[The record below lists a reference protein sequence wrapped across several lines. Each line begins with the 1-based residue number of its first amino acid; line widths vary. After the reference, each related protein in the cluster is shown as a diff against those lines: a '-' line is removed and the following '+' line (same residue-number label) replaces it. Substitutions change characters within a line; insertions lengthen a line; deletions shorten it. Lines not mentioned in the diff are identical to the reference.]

1 MLFDNSPMK
10 PKGLL
15 GMFAPGQSAIPMPQG
30 ADMQASGHEY
40 APSAIPQARKPGFFA
55 EGGIGRQIAGVLG
68 DALLQQSGGQPIYL
82 PNLMQQRAFQQRQQM
97 MQEQRQNDW
106 EDWQKQAQWKI
117 DHEKPTPHY
126 WEAND
131 GSLMTIGAGGQPVKV
146 YADPTPKYNWVPDG
160 MGGGRYE
167 AIPGTGGAPQYPAK
181 PVGKLTPME
190 GGEAGNGFGGFPV
203 RADYSAFKHAIIGQ
217 ESGGR
222 YGVPNAEGSGA
233 MGVGQVMPDTGKVLA
248 QRAGLPWRPDLM
260 AGTGPDAQAYQ
271 DKITEGAAREAWA
284 YGKGNPQLAAY
295 YYFAGPDKGK
305 WGPKTRQY
313 GVDILRRIGRG
324 GN

>member
-1 MLFDNSPMK
+1 MLFGNSPMK

-106 EDWQKQAQWKI
+106 GDWQKQAQWKI
-117 DHEKPTPHY
+117 DHEKPPV
-126 WEAND
+126 ND
-131 GSLMTIGAGGQPVKV
+131 TVADFNFFKSL
-146 YADPTPKYNWVPDG
+146 DPEGRAIWDQMHPIVIDGPDG
-160 MGGGRYE
+160 RYMVPRSSISGMSAPVGGGSHD
-167 AIPGTGGAPQYPAK
+167 IPPGYNIRGGAS
-181 PVGKLTPME
+181 GN
-190 GGEAGNGFGGFPV
+190 AGSGFPV

-233 MGVGQVMPDTGKVLA
+233 MGVGQVMPDTGRVLA